1 MYYYFNDNSFG
12 SFVQGQGAQTGGEI
26 TQGVIQIKFPEV
38 GVDDE
43 PIPDII
49 FSQNYPNPFG
59 ASTKITFNSKRVLN
73 EATEVAIYNAKGQL
87 VRTLAL
93 TLEIP
98 QKGFADWDGKDT
110 AGHNVANGIYFY
122 KLHGTVDSPAG
133 KMLLTR

>member
-1 MYYYFNDNSFG
+1 M
-12 SFVQGQGAQTGGEI
+12 
-26 TQGVIQIKFPEV
+26 

-43 PIPDII
+43 PVQNII

-59 ASTKITFNSKRVLN
+59 ASTKISFNSKKVLG

-93 TLEIP
+93 TLETS
-98 QKGFADWDGKDT
+98 QKGFADWDCKDT
-110 AGHNVANGIYFY
+110 SGHNVANGIYFY
-122 KLHGTVDSPAG
+122 KLHGTIDSPAG